1 MVGFAAMI
9 RQSLEPAMMAHGFWG
24 QAGHGTVRRFFAR
37 KSMKVRILAKMS
49 DLQKG

>member
-24 QAGHGTVRRFFAR
+24 QAGHGTVRHFFAR
-37 KSMKVRILAKMS
+37 KSYESPIHGEMS